1 MAHPV
6 QALPK
11 ALPVITTSILLFL
24 FSQSSYYCLPVTTT
38 TTHSVES
45 SSEVHHLHPQ
55 SHRHSSL
62 SRAKPLPPPPQPSSS
77 SSSASHLHSRAQIRL
92 KSVVPVD
99 LYNPCSMEDEN
110 WSETYL
116 FDQSLALSSSTDSD
130 EGDLSSSSRPLPP
143 IIDEKYSLADVP
155 AEEAVNHDLLLTD
168 QQSSSSSS
176 MLENV
181 EHGGGGGGNG
191 QVKVT
196 QLISSAPRHLVRTA
210 AGHHLHRQHR
220 DRFGLD
226 LLKEMLEKAAH
237 LQGLVTDM
245 IRKVS
250 GQFLFSA
257 FLCWGRPT
265 E

>member
-1 MAHPV
+1 
-6 QALPK
+6 
-11 ALPVITTSILLFL
+11 
-24 FSQSSYYCLPVTTT
+24 
-38 TTHSVES
+38 
-45 SSEVHHLHPQ
+45 
-55 SHRHSSL
+55 
-62 SRAKPLPPPPQPSSS
+62 
-77 SSSASHLHSRAQIRL
+77 
-92 KSVVPVD
+92 
-99 LYNPCSMEDEN
+99 MEDEN

-181 EHGGGGGGNG
+181 EHGGGGNG

-210 AGHHLHRQHR
+210 AGGGHHLHRQHR

-257 FLCWGRPT
+257 FLSLLGKAN
-265 E
+265 

>member
-1 MAHPV
+1 
-6 QALPK
+6 
-11 ALPVITTSILLFL
+11 
-24 FSQSSYYCLPVTTT
+24 
-38 TTHSVES
+38 
-45 SSEVHHLHPQ
+45 
-55 SHRHSSL
+55 
-62 SRAKPLPPPPQPSSS
+62 
-77 SSSASHLHSRAQIRL
+77 
-92 KSVVPVD
+92 
-99 LYNPCSMEDEN
+99 MEDEN

-143 IIDEKYSLADVP
+143 IIDEKYSLADGVP

-181 EHGGGGGGNG
+181 EHNGGGGGNG

-210 AGHHLHRQHR
+210 AGNGGHHLHRQHW

-257 FLCWGRPT
+257 FLSLLGKAN
-265 E
+265 